1 MLQNFG
7 IMIFVSNIDIR
18 KGYFRM
24 KKLIAMSLSVLLV
37 LSLVISFAGCMD
49 DTVEQEEPTTVFN
62 RMDTVPEENV
72 VSYINTVIEKSNA
85 AGAAINVSE
94 SFNVSDTKALTAE
107 DYAAYLNGEE
117 LVGNDA
123 LDTLDDTLGFI
134 KTYLMKG
141 FSAPAP
147 EITAL
152 SAIDNADVAAV
163 VDYNDKTARNW
174 TSENVTNEEGESI
187 AYEEDVPKYEF
198 DMDGNELNGEDGRAE
213 VPVTD
218 EEGSQVYYENGDIMS
233 KTFVCDNKMKAT
245 LSFLAKAEEETAAIQ
260 FADSAVIN
268 KYFTNT
274 VDKEYVLSE
283 LAKVN
288 TAVAVSDYTVA
299 YRDCTISFNIDMETE
314 QILSATYTK
323 TAFVTFDAEGV
334 NSFADLGAFKIC
346 FNFTDTVTV
355 TFDYEAEDEN
365 AADEEAEAAD
375 DAALSDGD
383 VISDGDVLSAG
394 DVLSDGDAVASDV
407 TVPEIDIEATE
418 NE

>member
-1 MLQNFG
+1 MMQNFG
-7 IMIFVSNIDIR
+7 IMMFVSIIDIR

-49 DTVEQEEPTTVFN
+49 DTGDQEEPTTVFN

-72 VSYINTVIEKSNA
+72 VAYINSVIEKSNA
-85 AGAAINVSE
+85 AGAAISVSEDFNVSE
-94 SFNVSDTKALTAE
+94 IKALTAE
-107 DYAAYLNGEE
+107 DYEAYLNGTE
-117 LVGNDA
+117 LAGNEA

-152 SAIDNADVAAV
+152 SAIDNADVKEV

-198 DMDGNELNGEDGRAE
+198 DMDGNELKDQ
-213 VPVTD
+213 PVTD
-218 EEGSQVYYENGDIMS
+218 EDGSQVYYENGDIMS
-233 KTFVCDNKMKAT
+233 RTFVCDNKMKAT
-245 LSFLAKAEEETAAIQ
+245 LSFLAQPEEETAAIR

-288 TAVAVSDYTVA
+288 TAVSVSDYTVA

-314 QILSATYTK
+314 QVLSATYTK

-355 TFDYEAEDEN
+355 TFDYAAEAEGETV
-365 AADEEAEAAD
+365 ADEATDAAD
-375 DAALSDGD
+375 DAGITDGNI
-383 VISDGDVLSAG
+383 VSDGDVLSAG
-394 DVLSDGDAVASDV
+394 DVISDGNAVEFTTEE
-407 TVPEIDIEATE
+407 TVPEIDIEGAE

>member
-1 MLQNFG
+1 
-7 IMIFVSNIDIR
+7 MIFVSNIDIR

-49 DTVEQEEPTTVFN
+49 DTVEQEEPTTVFV
-62 RMDTVPEENV
+62 RMDSVPEENV
-72 VSYINTVIEKSNA
+72 VSYINSVIEKSNA
-85 AGAAINVSE
+85 AGAVINVSQGF
-94 SFNVSDTKALTAE
+94 SVNDTKALTAE
-107 DYAAYLNGEE
+107 DYAAYINGEE
-117 LVGNDA
+117 LVGNEA

-152 SAIDNADVAAV
+152 ATIDNADVAAV
-163 VDYNDKTARNW
+163 VNYNDKTSRNW
-174 TSENVTNEEGESI
+174 TTENVTNEEGETE

-218 EEGSQVYYENGDIMS
+218 EEGSQVYYENGDIKS
-233 KTFVCDNKMKAT
+233 KTFVCDNKMRAT
-245 LSFLAKAEEETAAIQ
+245 LSFLAQPAEETTAIQ
-260 FADSAVIN
+260 FADAAVIN

-299 YRDCTISFNIDMETE
+299 YRDCTVAFEIDMETE
-314 QILSATYTK
+314 QVLSATYTK
-323 TAFVTFDAEGV
+323 NAFVTFEAKGEG
-334 NSFADLGAFKIC
+334 SFADLGEFKLC
-346 FNFTDTVTV
+346 FNFTDTVTC
-355 TFDYEAEDEN
+355 TFDYAAEE
-365 AADEEAEAAD
+365 ADEETTAD
-375 DAALSDGD
+375 ADAALT
-383 VISDGDVLSAG
+383 DGDVLTNGDAITGG
-394 DVLSDGDAVASDV
+394 DVLTDGDVEEFTSAI
-407 TVPEIDIEATE
+407 VPEIVIEDTE
-418 NE
+418 AAE